1 MPLLRGLTHILK
13 EKKLMQI
20 LASPFVVLKLLLGA
34 LLLAALGAS
43 SAMAANLSVNT
54 LSVTNTVADGLCTLS
69 EAITN
74 ANEDSDTTS
83 GDCTAGSGADTITFR
98 VSGTITL
105 DSTLPN
111 IADADGLSID
121 GNDQNV
127 TVSGNNAVQVMR
139 VDAGASLKLLHLTVA
154 NGLMTF
160 FPSPGNSDG
169 GGIYNA
175 GTLNV
180 SNSTFSGNFA
190 VSGGGGIYNI
200 GTLTVSHS
208 IFKDN
213 SAFFGG
219 GITNRG
225 GTLTVTDSTFSDNE
239 SISSGGGIENLAG
252 TASIIGS
259 TFTRNNNDSSGGG
272 IDNEGTLTV
281 SNSTISGNFAAAG
294 GGGIAST
301 GNLTVVHST
310 ISGNT
315 ATFAGGILVDR
326 GIFNLVNSIVA
337 NNTGDIGDKD
347 CLSSAGPVNP
357 SGVNLVEDGSCGA
370 NSDPL
375 HFITGDPLLGLLAD
389 NGGPTQT
396 HALLA
401 DSIAIDQ
408 ADNAICVAAPVN
420 NLDQR
425 GQLRP
430 VDGDGDGTPVCDIGA
445 YEFVPAYSFSGFF
458 PPVDNPPTV
467 NTAKAG
473 SAIPIK
479 FSVGGDFGL
488 NIFATLYPKS
498 QPVAC
503 ESGAPQ
509 DDLEQTATP
518 GSSSLSYDSTT
529 DTYAYVW
536 KTSKAW
542 AGTCR
547 QFIVKLN
554 DATEHVVLFSFK

>member
-1 MPLLRGLTHILK
+1 LK

-34 LLLAALGAS
+34 LLLAALGVS
-43 SAMAANLSVNT
+43 PSRAANLSVNT
-54 LSVTNTVADGLCTLS
+54 LSATHTAEDGLCTLS

-83 GDCTAGSGADTITFR
+83 GDCAAGSGADTITFL

-105 DSTLPN
+105 ANTLPN
-111 IADADGLSID
+111 IIDADGLSID

-127 TVSGNNAVQVMR
+127 TVSGNNAVQVLR
-139 VDAGASLKLLHLTVA
+139 VDAGATLKLLHLTVA
-154 NGLMTF
+154 NGLMSF
-160 FPSPGNSDG
+160 LPPPDNSDG

-180 SNSTFSGNFA
+180 SNSTISGNLA
-190 VSGGGGIYNI
+190 ISGGGGIYNI

-208 IFKDN
+208 TFKDN

-225 GTLTVTDSTFSDNE
+225 GTLTVTDSTFSGNE
-239 SISSGGGIENLAG
+239 STSSGGGIENLAG
-252 TASIIGS
+252 TVSITGS

-310 ISGNT
+310 ISGNS

-326 GIFNLVNSIVA
+326 GIFNLANSIVA
-337 NNTGDIGDKD
+337 NNTGYVGEED
-347 CLSSAGPVNP
+347 CLSSAGLLNA

-375 HFITGDPLLGLLAD
+375 HFITGDPLLGPLAD

-401 DSIAIDQ
+401 GSIAIDQ
-408 ADNAICVAAPVN
+408 ADNAICAAAPVN

-425 GQLRP
+425 GQPRP
-430 VDGDGDGTPVCDIGA
+430 VDGDDDGTPACDIGA
-445 YEFVPAYSFSGFF
+445 YEFVPAYLFSGFF

-479 FSVGGDFGL
+479 FSLGGNFGL

-503 ESGAPQ
+503 ESGVPQ
-509 DDLEQTATP
+509 GDLEQTATP
-518 GSSSLSYDSTT
+518 GSSSLSYAPTT

>member
-1 MPLLRGLTHILK
+1 
-13 EKKLMQI
+13 MQI

-34 LLLAALGAS
+34 LLLAALGGSPAR
-43 SAMAANLSVNT
+43 AANLSVNT
-54 LSVTNTVADGLCTLS
+54 LSATHTADGLCTLS
-69 EAITN
+69 EAIIN

-83 GDCTAGSGADTITFR
+83 GDCAAGSGADTITFR

-105 DSTLPN
+105 DNTLPN
-111 IADADGLSID
+111 ITDVDGLSID
-121 GNDQNV
+121 GNGQNV

-139 VDAGASLKLLHLTVA
+139 VEAGATLKLLHLTVA
-154 NGLMTF
+154 NGFLTF
-160 FPSPGNSDG
+160 PPFPGNSDG

-180 SNSTFSGNFA
+180 SNSTFSGNFTI
-190 VSGGGGIYNI
+190 SGGGGIYNI
-200 GTLTVSHS
+200 GTLTVNHS
-208 IFKDN
+208 IFKGN

-225 GTLTVTDSTFSDNE
+225 GTLTVTDSTFSGNE
-239 SISSGGGIENLAG
+239 STSSGGGIENLAG
-252 TASIIGS
+252 TVSITGS
-259 TFTRNNNDSSGGG
+259 TFTRNSNDSSGGG
-272 IDNEGTLTV
+272 IDNEGGTLIV

-301 GNLTVVHST
+301 GTLTVVHST
-310 ISGNT
+310 ISGNS
-315 ATFAGGILVDR
+315 ATFAGGILVSR
-326 GIFNLVNSIVA
+326 GIFNLANSIVA
-337 NNTGDIGDKD
+337 NNTGHVGEED
-347 CLSSAGPVNP
+347 CRNSAGTVNS

-370 NSDPL
+370 DSDPL
-375 HFITGDPLLGLLAD
+375 HFITGDPLLGPLAD

-401 DSIAIDQ
+401 GSIAIDK
-408 ADNAICVAAPVN
+408 ANNAICAAAPVN

-425 GQLRP
+425 GQSRP
-430 VDGDGDGTPVCDIGA
+430 VDGDDDGTPVCDIGA
-445 YEFVPAYSFSGFF
+445 YEFVPAYLFSGFF

-479 FSVGGDFGL
+479 FRLGGDFGL

-509 DDLEQTATP
+509 DDLEQTVTP
-518 GSSSLSYDSTT
+518 GSSSLSYDPTT
-529 DTYAYVW
+529 DTYTYVW
-536 KTSKAW
+536 ETSKVW

-554 DATEHVVLFSFK
+554 DATEHAVLFSFK